1 MLEYDNSAFY
11 YFAITLLSI
20 YLIPGSYFFLKE
32 VVLAFTGGVA
42 GAYKARTLAEKK
54 KVDAVKSSSTGL
66 ARLSKRSF
74 LLNTLLLVAV
84 WGIFLY
90 LVSLVGTDGEVS
102 QFDPYQILGLESGA
116 EDKAI
121 KSAYR
126 KLSLK
131 YHPDKNIGNKAAEEI
146 FMKIAKA
153 YEALTDETSKEN
165 YEKYGNPDG
174 KQSLEVSIGLPTWIL
189 DNPKVVLVIYLIFMV
204 LLIPIAV
211 GLWYSN
217 SKKYGDKNILYD
229 SYRAFYHLLKET
241 SKVRSMPEIL
251 SCSSEFRDL
260 NVYKPEQKE
269 KISEIVAKMQ
279 KDKLMERPVYDKN
292 VQIMRGNILMH
303 VHCLRMTDMLTP
315 DLRDDLNKM
324 LRIAP
329 ELIEGMTEIAQ
340 QQRWLETTLQTIK
353 FGQCVKQG
361 LFRQADPLQQ
371 LPHLDV
377 EARKEISKAAES
389 KDEALITFLRAAEDK
404 KPGLNRLTAD
414 QRADVLA
421 TAKLLPARDVTYTL
435 FVEEDDDGEESD
447 DEEGEAT
454 GKGEAEG
461 KGKGKGK
468 GESEED
474 KKDEEAKAVSVSGSD
489 IYEGDLVT
497 LRVSLARH
505 GVPKSKTAVPALT
518 PLFPAQVQEGIWLI
532 LTGRPDGGKEG
543 TAMIHGIE
551 KIADNHKIAGEG
563 RKDTTDCHTV
573 EHDIRFMAPPQAG
586 SFSMQLYIFSD
597 TYVGLDELIDIDF
610 AVKPAAELP
619 VYEPHPE
626 DLELENE
633 PTLFEQVMAANQDE
647 ADSSD
652 DEDGEAPS
660 WASKKGGDHGKTSS
674 DGGSSTTG
682 KKGNMTTSGADDS
695 DEDSEDD

>member
-11 YFAITLLSI
+11 YFALTLLSI
-20 YLIPGSYFFLKE
+20 YLVPGSYFFVKE

-42 GAYKARTLAEKK
+42 GGYKARTQAEKK
-54 KVDAVKSSSTGL
+54 KVNEVKSSSTGFS
-66 ARLSKRSF
+66 RLSKRSF
-74 LLNTLLLVAV
+74 LLNTLLLFTV

-90 LVSLVGTDGEVS
+90 LVSLVSSDGEVS
-102 QFDPYQILGLESGA
+102 QFDPYQILGVENGA
-116 EDKAI
+116 EDKMI

-131 YHPDKNIGNKAAEEI
+131 FHPDKNIGNKAAEEM

-153 YEALTDETSKEN
+153 YEALTDEASKEN

-189 DNPKVVLVIYLIFMV
+189 DNPKVVLVIYLIVMV
-204 LLIPIAV
+204 LLIPIGV

-217 SKKYGDKNILYD
+217 SQKYGDKNILYD
-229 SYRAFYHLLKET
+229 TYRAFYHLLKES

-251 SCSSEFRDL
+251 SCSTEFRDL
-260 NVYKPEQKE
+260 NVYKPEEKE

-315 DLRDDLNKM
+315 ELKSDLDKM
-324 LRIAP
+324 LLIAP
-329 ELIEGMTEIAQ
+329 ELIEGMLEIAQ

-361 LFRQADPLQQ
+361 LFRQSDPLQQ

-377 EARKEISKAAES
+377 EARKEIAKAAES

-404 KPGLNRLTAD
+404 KPGLNRLTAE

-421 TAKLLPARDVTYTL
+421 TTKLLPAREVTYTL
-435 FVEEDDDGEESD
+435 FVEEAEDEEEQSDDEDEGKSKGDKKEDKVVVKDKDDGE
-447 DEEGEAT
+447 T
-454 GKGEAEG
+454 
-461 KGKGKGK
+461 
-468 GESEED
+468 
-474 KKDEEAKAVSVSGSD
+474 KAVSGSD

-497 LRVSLARH
+497 LRVSLARP

-518 PLFPAQVQEGIWLI
+518 PLFPAQAQEGIWLI

-563 RKDTTDCHTV
+563 RKDTTNCHTV

-597 TYVGLDELIDIDF
+597 TYMGLDELIDIDF
-610 AVKPAAELP
+610 GVKPAAELP

-652 DEDGEAPS
+652 DEDGEVPS
-660 WASKKGGDHGKTSS
+660 WVSKKGGDGGKDASA
-674 DGGSSTTG
+674 GNGSSTG
-682 KKGNMTTSGADDS
+682 KKGNMTTSSADDS